1 MITDYK
7 KIILIVLS
15 LVLLLSLGNC
25 TKRSNPV
32 KPTPAQGKIW
42 IISPEANSWES
53 LQGNLIGDGSNK
65 GVLIYTPPA
74 YEDVAQA
81 RRKYPLLYLLH
92 GFEGNQTTFNDIYNI
107 KEVADRLVNSGEIQP
122 MIIVMPD
129 GSNQLGGSFYT
140 NSVVEPVTLPYTGYY
155 EDFIVKE
162 LMSYIDQNFRV
173 KYNKEGQDILKDTTY
188 KWNRAISGH
197 SMGGYGALKIALDH
211 DSLFGAASAMS
222 APLTFNGDGDS
233 FLGILVWIPGIFA
246 ENNVIPGDSA
256 AYAAMNP
263 FAGHLSAKMFAMAAA
278 FSPHSDFAG
287 IDTSYRFLKN
297 LGAGWGVD
305 IPIDWNGE
313 VVDWIWKKWL
323 ENDIQTKVDTM
334 VKLGKVP
341 FEDVEIYFDCAD
353 HDGLLLQYHAQ
364 IFHQTLQAL
373 GIPHTY
379 QEYQG
384 YDNYPAGHHNF
395 IYDRLAEVLKF
406 HSGSFPEPVEEE

>member
-7 KIILIVLS
+7 KIILIVLT

-25 TKRSNPV
+25 TKRTNPV
-32 KPTPAQGKIW
+32 KPTPAQGEIW
-42 IISPEANSWES
+42 IISAEANSWES
-53 LQGNLIGDGSNK
+53 LEGNLIGDGSNK
-65 GVLIYTPPA
+65 GILIYTPPG
-74 YEDVAQA
+74 YNDVAQA

-92 GFEGNQTTFNDIYNI
+92 GFEGNQTTFKDIYNI

-140 NSVVEPVTLPYTGYY
+140 NSVVEPATLPYTGYY

-162 LMSYIDQNFRV
+162 LMSYIDQNLRV

-197 SMGGYGALKIALDH
+197 SMGGYGAFKIALDH

-222 APLTFNGDGDS
+222 APLTFNGDGTS
-233 FLGILVWIPGIFA
+233 FLGIRVWIPGIFA

-256 AYAAMNP
+256 AYAAMSP
-263 FAGHLSAKMFAMAAA
+263 FAGPLSAKMFAMAAA

-313 VVDWIWKKWL
+313 VVDWIWNKWL
-323 ENDIQTKVDTM
+323 KNDVHTKLLNQGANAFENMD
-334 VKLGKVP
+334 
-341 FEDVEIYFDCAD
+341 IYFDCAD

-364 IFHQTLQAL
+364 IFHQSLQTL
-373 GIPHTY
+373 GIAHTY

-406 HSGSFPEPVEEE
+406 HSRSFPEPVVEE

>member
-25 TKRSNPV
+25 TKRTNPV

-42 IISPEANSWES
+42 IISPTPWES
-53 LQGNLIGDGSNK
+53 LDGNLIGDGSNK
-65 GVLIYTPPA
+65 GILIYTPPG

-92 GFEGNQTTFNDIYNI
+92 GFEGNQTTFKDIYNI

-140 NSVVEPVTLPYTGYY
+140 NSVVEPAILPYTGYY
-155 EDFIVKE
+155 EDFIVKD

-173 KYNKEGQDILKDTTY
+173 KYNREGQDILIDTTY

-197 SMGGYGALKIALDH
+197 SMGGHGAFRIALDH

-222 APLTFNGDGDS
+222 APLTFNGDGTS

-256 AYAAMNP
+256 AYAAMSP

-278 FSPHSDFAG
+278 FSPHSNSVV
-287 IDTSYRFLKN
+287 IDTSYRFLRN

-323 ENDIQTKVDTM
+323 KNDIQTKVDTL
-334 VKLGKVP
+334 VERGEVP
-341 FEDVEIYFDCAD
+341 FEDMEIYFDCAE

-406 HSGSFPEPVEEE
+406 HSRSFPEPVEEE